1 MPNENSFDP
10 DICGSKRPTYPEKDR
25 FEELYSKLAMNCF
38 DEINDWEQT
47 ISEMREIYRALKQEN
62 KELKDKIEKIEQQ
75 LKTKQDHL
83 FDEDYKNFKDLQD
96 KEQKLEKELN
106 SEKIYSSVLDK
117 ESVKLRIKNINLKSS
132 RATKYNQLFYFVK
145 EYQRLEKQNSYL
157 NESNAHL
164 GEDYAVSEAN
174 NTDLKK
180 ENQNLD
186 ALNKLLQ
193 EENTRLQN
201 LCTVCVKLNGLEIK
215 NQQLKLELKVA
226 YEDDFKKTK
235 NIYTKQEIDQIEKLQ
250 KENERLTEYIK
261 SYSLAATTDIDK
273 YKKDLDLANKRLD
286 NLIRIE
292 KENESLKEQ
301 LKKNKYTSSPYSLP
315 PLTPP
320 HHY

>member
-1 MPNENSFDP
+1 MN
-10 DICGSKRPTYPEKDR
+10 KEKDR
-25 FEELYSKLAMNCF
+25 FEELWDKF
-38 DEINDWEQT
+38 DFLFGEIFTNKEHYHEFQ
-47 ISEMREIYRALKQEN
+47 EMLTIYRALKQEN

-174 NTDLKK
+174 NTDL
-180 ENQNLD
+180 
-186 ALNKLLQ
+186 
-193 EENTRLQN
+193 
-201 LCTVCVKLNGLEIK
+201 
-215 NQQLKLELKVA
+215 
-226 YEDDFKKTK
+226 
-235 NIYTKQEIDQIEKLQ
+235 Q
-250 KENERLTEYIK
+250 KENERLIK
-261 SYSLAATTDIDK
+261 ESHILVDQNLERFNII
-273 YKKDLDLANKRLD
+273 NKL
-286 NLIRIE
+286 E
-292 KENESLKEQ
+292 KENETLKAQLKEINP
-301 LKKNKYTSSPYSLP
+301 KWIFKY
-315 PLTPP
+315 
-320 HHY
+320 

>member
-1 MPNENSFDP
+1 MPEH
-10 DICGSKRPTYPEKDR
+10 KKDR

-174 NTDLKK
+174 NTDL
-180 ENQNLD
+180 
-186 ALNKLLQ
+186 
-193 EENTRLQN
+193 
-201 LCTVCVKLNGLEIK
+201 
-215 NQQLKLELKVA
+215 
-226 YEDDFKKTK
+226 
-235 NIYTKQEIDQIEKLQ
+235 Q
-250 KENERLTEYIK
+250 KENERLIK
-261 SYSLAATTDIDK
+261 ESHILVDQNLERFNII
-273 YKKDLDLANKRLD
+273 NKL
-286 NLIRIE
+286 E
-292 KENESLKEQ
+292 KENEQ
-301 LKKNKYTSSPYSLP
+301 LKKVNIELEDRFNGSCEKEV
-315 PLTPP
+315 
-320 HHY
+320 